1 MPGWGGRSK
10 DLVDDSA
17 FNQSQALL
25 PTFVQ
30 PGEFILIESQLV
42 QNRCVDV
49 PKMAA
54 ITDSVH
60 ADIVGAQR
68 SGEQRRQRCVA

>member
-10 DLVDDSA
+10 DLFDYPA
-17 FNQSQALL
+17 FNQSQTLL

-42 QNRCVDV
+42 QNRRVDV

-54 ITDSVH
+54 ITDSMH
-60 ADIVGAQR
+60 ADIVANER
-68 SGEQRRQRCVA
+68 AACEQ